1 MIAALLLACVEPASI
16 AYDVDTAAH
25 ADSGDSTETPE
36 VVPGAPC
43 PHPADLYDPA
53 CVVRYD
59 VEVAAADWAAMQEA
73 DDRAVV
79 NCGDTAHVRDKYAA
93 TLTYGAESLEVGI
106 RLKGNACTFL
116 AGGKMQFRLDM
127 DWVDP
132 ERIFHGVTSINLE
145 AANYDPTG
153 QKNGLAYSVFREVG
167 VVSPQANFATL
178 HVNGSFYAAYENVE
192 QINGH
197 FLDSHYDDDSG
208 NLYFFIWNGHYGELR
223 TNEEIGD
230 VSHWTDMETL
240 VNATPDSVSW
250 SEFEARI
257 PTLIDVDQLLL
268 ALATEAVVPQVD
280 GVWAGSANCYVY
292 DNPSGC
298 GGAGCFEYLPWDM
311 DSAFIAPPLDLCPA
325 CGSSPETETADPITF
340 ISGRGP
346 ARKWRLFDLLMA
358 LPDRR
363 AQFIDNLA
371 LVVDTAY
378 DSAILR
384 QRHAAR
390 FQQLDPW
397 AAIDPKVDY
406 ARFVE
411 SNEELGALFAERR
424 DFLDGWIAE
433 NR

>member
-1 MIAALLLACVEPASI
+1 MLLLVAC
-16 AYDVDTAAH
+16 TAPVPETSSSGG
-25 ADSGDSTETPE
+25 ADSADVTDSGAGSELA
-36 VVPGAPC
+36 PGQGC
-43 PHPADLYDPA
+43 PNPADLYAPA

-59 VEVAAADWAAMQEA
+59 VEVDEDDWVAMQSAYDRAAA
-73 DDRAVV
+73 
-79 NCGDTAHVRDKYAA
+79 NCGDSAQVRDKYPA
-93 TLTYGAESLEVGI
+93 TLTYGVESIDVGI

-116 AGGKMQFRLDM
+116 AGGKMQFRVDI

-132 ERIFHGVTSINLE
+132 EATFHGVTSINLE

-153 QKNGLAYSVFREVG
+153 QKNGLAYSVFRDVG
-167 VVSPQANFATL
+167 IVSPEANFATL
-178 HVNGSFYAAYENVE
+178 YVNGEFYSAYENVE

-197 FLDSHYDDDSG
+197 FLDRHYEDDSG

-223 TNEEIGD
+223 TNEDIGD
-230 VSHWTDMETL
+230 VSRWTEMEAL

-250 SEFEARI
+250 EEFEDRI

-292 DNPSGC
+292 DNPLGC

-311 DSAFIAPPLDLCPA
+311 DSAFVAPPLDLCPA

-358 LPDRR
+358 LPARR
-363 AQFIDNLA
+363 AQFVDDLA
-371 LVVDTAY
+371 LVLDTAY
-378 DSAILR
+378 DSATLEA
-384 QRHAAR
+384 RHAAR
-390 FQQLDPW
+390 FAQLDPW
-397 AAIDPKVDY
+397 ATIDPKVDY

-411 SNEELGALFAERR
+411 SNTQLSLLFWDRR
-424 DFLDGWIAE
+424 AFLETWIAA